1 MTRRTWLTIIVGAAM
16 VFLTMG
22 TRQSIGL
29 FLKPV
34 TNDLGSDRESFALAL
49 AAHNLVLG
57 LPLAAVA
64 ADRLGPRRVV
74 AMAGLLMGAGLA
86 LASRASTA
94 AVFGVSLALLFGL
107 AVSGASFVVVIGAVG
122 KAVPVARQSFAF
134 GLITAGASLGMC
146 LMVPVSSILID
157 AFGWRT
163 AMLTLAVVAVVVIAG
178 ASSLLPSD
186 DGSALTPGRTSDSL
200 RDAVVAAARTRSY
213 LLLTAGFFV
222 CGFHVAFIAAHLP
235 AYLTDN
241 GLSDRTAAVSLS
253 LVGLFNIAGSLGAGW
268 LGDRYRRRSLLAGLY
283 LSRAIVMTCF
293 LLMPLT
299 AASAIVFG
307 AVMGVL
313 WLSTVPL
320 TSGLV
325 AAMFGPRYLSSLFGI
340 VFLSHQVGAFLG
352 VWLGGR
358 VYDDSGGYGPIWAIA
373 VALGVIAALIHLP
386 IAPGDDR
393 SPTMVPAS

>member
-1 MTRRTWLTIIVGAAM
+1 M
-16 VFLTMG
+16 
-22 TRQSIGL
+22 
-29 FLKPV
+29 
-34 TNDLGSDRESFALAL
+34 
-49 AAHNLVLG
+49 H
-57 LPLAAVA
+57 
-64 ADRLGPRRVV
+64 
-74 AMAGLLMGAGLA
+74 
-86 LASRASTA
+86 TA
-94 AVFGVSLALLFGL
+94 
-107 AVSGASFVVVIGAVG
+107 I
-122 KAVPVARQSFAF
+122 
-134 GLITAGASLGMC
+134 
-146 LMVPVSSILID
+146 
-157 AFGWRT
+157 
-163 AMLTLAVVAVVVIAG
+163 
-178 ASSLLPSD
+178 
-186 DGSALTPGRTSDSL
+186 
-200 RDAVVAAARTRSY
+200 
-213 LLLTAGFFV
+213 
-222 CGFHVAFIAAHLP
+222 
-235 AYLTDN
+235 
-241 GLSDRTAAVSLS
+241 SLS
-253 LVGLFNIAGSLGAGW
+253 LVGVFNIAGSLGAGW

-293 LLMPLT
+293 LLIPLT

-386 IAPGDDR
+386 IATGDDR

>member
-122 KAVPVARQSFAF
+122 KAVPVARQ
-134 GLITAGASLGMC
+134 
-146 LMVPVSSILID
+146 
-157 AFGWRT
+157 
-163 AMLTLAVVAVVVIAG
+163 
-178 ASSLLPSD
+178 
-186 DGSALTPGRTSDSL
+186 
-200 RDAVVAAARTRSY
+200 
-213 LLLTAGFFV
+213 
-222 CGFHVAFIAAHLP
+222 
-235 AYLTDN
+235 
-241 GLSDRTAAVSLS
+241 
-253 LVGLFNIAGSLGAGW
+253 
-268 LGDRYRRRSLLAGLY
+268 
-283 LSRAIVMTCF
+283 
-293 LLMPLT
+293 
-299 AASAIVFG
+299 
-307 AVMGVL
+307 
-313 WLSTVPL
+313 
-320 TSGLV
+320 
-325 AAMFGPRYLSSLFGI
+325 
-340 VFLSHQVGAFLG
+340 
-352 VWLGGR
+352 
-358 VYDDSGGYGPIWAIA
+358 
-373 VALGVIAALIHLP
+373 
-386 IAPGDDR
+386 
-393 SPTMVPAS
+393 